1 MKILHTADWHIGKI
15 VNDYSMLE
23 DQRYILK
30 QFFQVV
36 EEEQPDVVII
46 AGDVY
51 DRSVPPKE
59 AVELLDEAL
68 TRLSVVFQIPTLV
81 ISGNHDSSERLN
93 FGKHLF
99 AMGNLYM
106 EGKFDENLAIKKVTL
121 QDAFGPVNFYLLP
134 YISPTYARFIY
145 QNDGLTDHH
154 QMMAYIME
162 NLDVNQNERNILIN
176 HNFFSSFNEE
186 ALISDSERDL
196 SIGGTEV
203 IDAELVKHFD
213 YVALGHLHR
222 PQKIKY
228 DHIRYSGSLL
238 KYSASEINTPK
249 GINIINIQEKNKIEI
264 TFKNLVPLRDFIKLT
279 GKLEELT
286 SKYFY
291 QQLNQEDYIVAVLT
305 DEGDLYDPL
314 SQLRAIYPNIMQIER
329 PQLSIG
335 TNEEYSKREELHHK
349 TPLEIFQEF
358 YYHITKEELEES
370 YEVKVKE
377 IMDNLHERGDDE

>member
-23 DQRYILK
+23 DQRYILN

-36 EEEQPDVVII
+36 EEERPDVVII
-46 AGDVY
+46 AGDIY

-68 TRLSVVFQIPTLV
+68 TRLSVEYQIPTLV

-93 FGKHLF
+93 FGKRLF
-99 AMGNLYM
+99 AKGNLYM
-106 EGKFDENLAIKKVTL
+106 EGKFDEDLVIKKVSL
-121 QDAFGPVNFYLLP
+121 MDEFGPVNFYLLP

-145 QNDGLTDHH
+145 QNEDLTDHH
-154 QMMAYIME
+154 RMMEYMIQQL
-162 NLDVNQNERNILIN
+162 NVNQEERNVLIN
-176 HNFFSSFNEE
+176 HNFFSTLNED
-186 ALISDSERDL
+186 ALTSDSERDL

-203 IDAELVKHFD
+203 IDAELVKDFD

-249 GINIINIQEKNKIEI
+249 GVNLIHLQDKNQVEI
-264 TFKNLVPLRDFIKLT
+264 AFKPLTPLRDFIKLT

-291 QQLNQEDYIVAVLT
+291 QQINREDYIVAVLT
-305 DEGDLYDPL
+305 DEGDVYDPL

-329 PQLSIG
+329 PQLSVQLKE
-335 TNEEYSKREELHHK
+335 NYLKREELHHK
-349 TPLEIFQEF
+349 TPMEIFQDF
-358 YYHITKEELEES
+358 YFHITKEELDES
-370 YEVKVKE
+370 YELKVKE
-377 IMDNLHERGDDE
+377 IMEKLNERGDDE